1 MTQVKICGLKRPED
15 ALVAVDAGAD
25 LIGLMMYEGSP
36 RYIPSALAARIA
48 AAVRGRAAAVGVF
61 VNASVEEMNR
71 AVRELQ
77 LDYLQLSGDETEE
90 TIRALDAPVIDVIHM
105 HEHLTPDALAERVSR
120 TAARIV
126 LLDTARADSFGGTG
140 EAFDWNRVPSLA
152 RPVMLA
158 GGLRPETVAAAIGR
172 VRPWGVDVSSGV
184 ERNGEKDHEQI
195 RAFVAAARAL

>member
-36 RYIPSALAARIA
+36 RYIPSALAAQIA

-158 GGLRPETVAAAIGR
+158 GGLRAETVAAAIGR

>member
-1 MTQVKICGLKRPED
+1 
-15 ALVAVDAGAD
+15 
-25 LIGLMMYEGSP
+25 
-36 RYIPSALAARIA
+36 
-48 AAVRGRAAAVGVF
+48 VF

>member
-36 RYIPSALAARIA
+36 RYIPSALAAQIA

-105 HEHLTPDALAERVSR
+105 RENLTPDAVAERVSR

-126 LLDTARADSFGGTG
+126 LLDTARVGSFGGTG
-140 EAFDWNRVPSLA
+140 EVFDWNRVPPLA

-184 ERNGEKDHEQI
+184 EHNGEKDHEQI
-195 RAFVAAARAL
+195 RAFVAAARTL